1 MPVLEKIS
9 HGTDVLLEI
18 DLQGARQVRSKV
30 PECISVFILPPSR
43 QARRMAVAHEEL
55 QAAGEFDCVI
65 VNADIDTAAE
75 QLLAWIH
82 NRTA

>member
-1 MPVLEKIS
+1 MP
-9 HGTDVLLEI
+9 
-18 DLQGARQVRSKV
+18 GART
-30 PECISVFILPPSR
+30 VFVAPPSEEELATR
-43 QARRMAVAHEEL
+43 LAGRGTEDAATIARRMAVAHEEL